1 MILLHLCCFLL
12 LKMITMVRL
21 NKYNVNCSITIMCT
35 IGDFDSINA
44 TAITSLTVVSTSNT
58 AVAVCSPLT
67 SNITVTSGK
76 TGTVNDMHMNEKGK
90 SSPCGATHF
99 VCCTS
104 RWNCS

>member
-1 MILLHLCCFLL
+1 MYTIARHGFINPPT
-12 LKMITMVRL
+12 MIT
-21 NKYNVNCSITIMCT
+21 
-35 IGDFDSINA
+35 
-44 TAITSLTVVSTSNT
+44 TSLTVVSTSNT
-58 AVAVCSPLT
+58 VVAVCSPLT